1 MSNWRKMKGSN
12 GTRESLLVAA
22 QTLFSQ
28 RGYPSTSVSEIC
40 RQAGLANG
48 TFYGHFENKEEI
60 FTALVERLKRVL
72 HARVERAATEERDP
86 SKAILRA
93 YRSVLA
99 YAEEEPDLCR
109 VGRSAEILRMGIE
122 RLFRMDEADVLSEI
136 LVAGIRAGRL
146 RPVDPPTAA
155 HALLGIIEFAMLR
168 YVFWEPGALTAD
180 VLQALDDFI
189 LHGFD
194 SGKPVAPVAKAA
206 KNRRAAGLMV
216 QDSPLSGGKVT
227 RRALLAQAERL
238 FGEAGFFATS
248 ISAITSAVGV
258 AQGTFYVHFPSKVA
272 FFVELVREVNSQ
284 LVSSQREAI
293 AGLEDRRQIE
303 RAGFRAFFGF
313 IGGRPLAFRVLRE
326 AELVNPEIG
335 RWYYERLAKGYVR
348 GLCDGIAR
356 GELRELAPEPLAYA
370 LLGIGHAVAL
380 AAQAGG
386 EKAYVPEDRVASLLD
401 ALERGIASPVD

>member
-1 MSNWRKMKGSN
+1 
-12 GTRESLLVAA
+12 
-22 QTLFSQ
+22 
-28 RGYPSTSVSEIC
+28 
-40 RQAGLANG
+40 
-48 TFYGHFENKEEI
+48 
-60 FTALVERLKRVL
+60 
-72 HARVERAATEERDP
+72 
-86 SKAILRA
+86 
-93 YRSVLA
+93 
-99 YAEEEPDLCR
+99 
-109 VGRSAEILRMGIE
+109 
-122 RLFRMDEADVLSEI
+122 
-136 LVAGIRAGRL
+136 
-146 RPVDPPTAA
+146 
-155 HALLGIIEFAMLR
+155 MLR

-180 VLQALDDFI
+180 VLQELDDFI

-194 SGKPVAPVAKAA
+194 SGKPGAPVADAA
-206 KNRRAAGLMV
+206 KNRRAAGRMV
-216 QDSPLSGGKVT
+216 QDSPLSGGEVT

-258 AQGTFYVHFPSKVA
+258 AQGTFYVHFPSKVSI
-272 FFVELVREVNSQ
+272 FVELVREINGQ
-284 LVSSQREAI
+284 LVSSQRKAI

-348 GLCDGIAR
+348 GLRDGIAR

-386 EKAYVPEDRVASLLD
+386 EKAYVPEDRVAGLLD
-401 ALERGIASPVD
+401 ALERGIASPAD